1 MADPINNWVLMSF
14 LAAPLAIIS
23 EKRYRALPAIP
34 DETTGDALPSLS
46 IIVPARNEAH
56 NLPRLLDSLQA
67 VEYPGPFE
75 LIVVDDNSCDGTA
88 RVAEQAGA
96 RVIRLACLPDG
107 WLGKPHACHQ
117 GASAARGDWLL
128 FTDADTVHAPDGPV
142 RAVALAERR
151 QLDGLSAF
159 IRQRLSGSLDRMALM
174 AAYAGLFFTLQPGQ
188 GVLNGQFILLK
199 RSVYETSG
207 GFQSVA
213 SEPIED
219 VALGR
224 YLRNMGYT
232 APLYRSDDVAAV
244 QMYNDR
250 KGLWQGLSRL
260 GSGTLSWLGPGAI
273 LTALLITGTM
283 VPILALV
290 GSVRRGRKLLLVAVS
305 WVAIAL
311 GFLPWARR
319 FGSPWLAPLAPF
331 GALLVQAAGVWGLFG
346 RLTGRGI
353 QWKDRSV

>member
-1 MADPINNWVLMSF
+1 VPNPINNWVMMTL

-23 EKRYRALPAIP
+23 ENRFRALPAIP
-34 DETTGDALPSLS
+34 KELPGDNLPSLS

-56 NLPRLLDSLQA
+56 NLPRLLASLEA
-67 VEYPGPFE
+67 VEYPGPYE
-75 LIVVDDNSCDGTA
+75 LIVVDDNSCDKTA
-88 RVAEQAGA
+88 AVAEQAGA
-96 RVIRLACLPDG
+96 RVIRLTCLPEG

-117 GASAARGDWLL
+117 GALAAHGEWLL
-128 FTDADTVHAPDGPV
+128 FTDADTVHAPDGPA
-142 RAVALAERR
+142 RTVALAERL

-159 IRQRLSGSLDRMALM
+159 IKQRLSGSLDSLTLM

-188 GVLNGQFILLK
+188 GVFNGQFILLK
-199 RSVYETSG
+199 RTVYETSG
-207 GFQSVA
+207 GFESVA
-213 SEPIED
+213 REPIED
-219 VALGR
+219 MALGR
-224 YLRNMGYT
+224 RLRNLGYVT
-232 APLYRSDDVAAV
+232 PLYRSDDVAAV
-244 QMYNDR
+244 QMYSDG
-250 KGLWQGLSRL
+250 KSLWQGLSRV

-283 VPILALV
+283 MPVLALV
-290 GSVRRGRKLLLVAVS
+290 CAIRRGRKLLLVILS
-305 WVAIAL
+305 WVTIAL

-331 GALLVQAAGVWGLFG
+331 GALLVQAAGVWGLLG